1 MFGTC
6 VVALGISDGLFEGLA
21 LIEGATDFVGTS
33 DGDFEVVGLKTEVG
47 TDEGLFE
54 GMVVGINEGI
64 FEGFALFEGVTDFVG
79 I

>member
-33 DGDFEVVGLKTEVG
+33 DGDFEVVGLKDMVDATVG
-47 TDEGLFE
+47 ESRFIAASGSIADANFADDSVIGLL
-54 GMVVGINEGI
+54 GS
-64 FEGFALFEGVTDFVG
+64 
-79 I
+79 